1 MWRQLSGFEKFR
13 FVACVVGLPAAVFA
27 AALSAMDH
35 RWFNAGL
42 QALLGVCFVYYLYK
56 YATRGRGS
64 REQTPPQ
71 SSNPTVVVGTI
82 FALIA
87 LGVGGVF
94 GYQHFVKRG
103 PPPTTMTADDNSF
116 TVSVPPN
123 WQTAN
128 VPHAK
133 AFVLLLARARGGSMV
148 VLESPAKSTLQEDG
162 KSAVDEMVKQTKLV
176 VDPGGDLQP
185 TTVDG
190 EAALRFSST
199 LTQPTGA
206 APAGAHSQNYVV
218 QHRTVEYQIFFVGE
232 PDDYA
237 IDHAEFD
244 AIMHSWKWS
253 AAQPSAAIT
262 PAEAALERL
271 LLSPD
276 QIDTAMNTTGMTV
289 DHFTTTMTDVSA
301 QVSDQACRPL
311 SGVLI
316 AQAYAGSGW
325 TAFRE
330 QVLKAPADSQVRSV
344 DQGVVSFPSAHEAE
358 AFFTASAQQWPA
370 CSNRQHTETPAGRPD
385 VVWSLGPISNTNGTL
400 SYTST
405 LQGRDGVACQRA
417 LTVAAN
423 IAVDVNTCGGAPSG
437 AAVDIAHQIAAKVP
451 PQ

>member
-27 AALSAMDH
+27 ATVSAMDH
-35 RWFNAGL
+35 RWFNAAL
-42 QALLGVCFVYYLYK
+42 QALLGVSFVYYLYK
-56 YATRGRGS
+56 SATRERGS
-64 REQTPPQ
+64 ATPSQ
-71 SSNPTVVVGTI
+71 SSSNPAVVIGTI
-82 FALIA
+82 VALIA

-94 GYQHFVKRG
+94 GYQHFFVKHG
-103 PPPTTMTADDNSF
+103 PPPITMNAEDNSF
-116 TVSVPPN
+116 TVSVPPA

-133 AFVLLLARARGGSMV
+133 AFVLLLARAHGGSMV

-162 KSAVDEMVKQTKLV
+162 KSAVDEMVKQTKVV

-199 LTQPTGA
+199 LAQPTGA
-206 APAGAHSQNYVV
+206 APAGAHGQNYVV

-244 AIMHSWKWS
+244 AIMNSWKWS
-253 AAQPSAAIT
+253 ASQPSAAVT

-276 QIDTAMNTTGMTV
+276 QIDTAMNTTGITV
-289 DHFTTTMTDVSA
+289 DHFTTTMSDVSA
-301 QVSDQACRPL
+301 LVSDQACRPL
-311 SGVLI
+311 SGGLI

-344 DQGVVSFPSAHEAE
+344 DQGVVSFPSAHDAE

-370 CSNRQHTETPAGRPD
+370 CANRQYTETPAGQPD
-385 VVWSLGPISNTNGTL
+385 EVWSVGPVSNTDGTL
-400 SYTST
+400 SYTNT
-405 LQGRDGVACQRA
+405 VEGRDGVACQRA
-417 LTVAAN
+417 LSVTAN
-423 IAVDVNTCGGAPSG
+423 IAIDVNTCGGAPSG

-451 PQ
+451 TQ

>member
-27 AALSAMDH
+27 ATVSAKDH
-35 RWFNAGL
+35 RWFNAAL
-42 QALLGVCFVYYLYK
+42 QTALGVSFVYYLSK
-56 YATRGRGS
+56 SATRGRDS
-64 REQTPPQ
+64 KA
-71 SSNPTVVVGTI
+71 PTVVIGTI
-82 FALIA
+82 VALVA

-94 GYQHFVKRG
+94 GYQHFVKHG
-103 PPPTTMTADDNSF
+103 PPPTTMNAEDDSF
-116 TVSVPPN
+116 TVAVPPN

-133 AFVLLLARARGGSMV
+133 AFVLLLAREHGGSMV
-148 VLESPAKSTLQEDG
+148 VLESPAKSTLQEGG
-162 KSAVDEMVKQTKLV
+162 KSAVDEMVNRTKVV
-176 VDPGGDLQP
+176 VDPDGDLQP

-199 LTQPTGA
+199 LTQPTGE
-206 APAGAHSQNYVV
+206 APAGAHNQMYVV
-218 QHRTVEYQIFFVGE
+218 QHRTVEYLINFIGQ

-237 IDHAEFD
+237 GDHAEFD
-244 AIMHSWKWS
+244 AIMRSWKWS
-253 AAQPSAAIT
+253 GSQPSAAAT

-271 LLSPD
+271 LLSPG

-301 QVSDQACRPL
+301 QVSDQVCRPL

-330 QVLKAPADSQVRSV
+330 QVLTARVNNQVRSA
-344 DQGVVSFPSAHEAE
+344 DQGVVSFPSAHDAE

-385 VVWSLGPISNTNGTL
+385 VVLSVGPVSNTNGTL

-405 LQGRDGVACQRA
+405 VEGRDGVACQRA

-423 IAVDVNTCGGAPSG
+423 IVVDVNTCGGAPSG